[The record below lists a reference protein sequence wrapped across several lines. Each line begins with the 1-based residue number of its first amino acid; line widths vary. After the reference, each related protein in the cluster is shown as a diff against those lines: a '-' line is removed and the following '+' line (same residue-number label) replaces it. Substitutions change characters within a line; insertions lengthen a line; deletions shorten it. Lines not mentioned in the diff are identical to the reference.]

1 MAVVKVKYNNREFT
15 FNKGITLDVIAKEA
29 SADFEGEIIN
39 ASIDNHL
46 VDLNAKIQKDCEV
59 KFYDFISL
67 PGNRAYER
75 GLTLLF
81 VKAVRDVINCDV
93 KVLHSIDKGIYCEI
107 LSNEKID
114 EVTVQKIKIR
124 IRELVAL
131 SIPIQKLTVSRLDA
145 IDYFTKV
152 GQVDKA
158 NSLRYISNS
167 NISLYQLDNVLDYF
181 YGELPNNTKVLEKY
195 DLKYLYDNYVILLSP
210 HLYGNKDKLSFVS
223 SDKLLDEFKRN
234 DSYLNSIGIENA
246 SDLNE
251 SISNGDYGEVIRVS
265 EAMQNNVLFG
275 VADNISK
282 NKDIKII
289 LITGPSSSGKTTV
302 SKKLSL
308 YLKSKGI
315 DPVSISI
322 DDFYV
327 DLKDRILD
335 ENGKPES
342 ERIEAIDVAL
352 FNLKINELLQGKETD
367 MPKYDFIKGQK
378 EYGKNVIKIKD
389 KNVLVIEGIHAF
401 DKRLLQDIPD
411 RFKFKIYL
419 SPLTALNVDNHNMFK
434 STDNR
439 LIRRMVRDNL
449 TRGSS
454 ASQTLAT
461 WRSVRDAEEEFIL
474 PYQKEANAIFNT
486 SLVYELGVLK
496 TYVEPLLFSVNED
509 DPNYDEAI
517 RLINRFR
524 GILAIPSDLVPNDSI
539 IREFIGGSCF
549 KS

>member
-59 KFYDFISL
+59 KFYDFTSL

-93 KVLHSIDKGIYCEI
+93 KVLHSIDKGIYCEV

>member
-1 MAVVKVKYNNREFT
+1 MAVVKVKYSNREFT

-59 KFYDFISL
+59 KFYDFTSL

-75 GLTLLF
+75 GLILLL

-107 LSNEKID
+107 FSNEKID
-114 EVTVQKIKIR
+114 EVTVQRIKIR

-181 YGELPNNTKVLEKY
+181 YGELPNNTRILEKY

-210 HLYGNKDKLSFVS
+210 HLYGNKDKLSFVL

-246 SDLNE
+246 PDLNKL
-251 SISNGDYGEVIRVS
+251 ISNGDYGEVIRVS

>member
-1 MAVVKVKYNNREFT
+1 MAVVKVRYNNREFT
-15 FNKGITLDVIAKEA
+15 FNKGVTLDVVAKEA
-29 SADFEGEIIN
+29 AADFESEIIN
-39 ASIDNHL
+39 ASVDNHL
-46 VDLNAKIQKDCEV
+46 VDLNTKIQKDCEV
-59 KFYDFISL
+59 KFYDFTSL

-75 GLTLLF
+75 GLILLF

-93 KVLHSIDKGIYCEI
+93 KILHSIDKGIYCEI

-114 EVTVQKIKIR
+114 EVTVQRIKIR

-152 GQVDKA
+152 GQIDKA

-181 YGELPNNTKVLEKY
+181 YGELPNSTKVLEKY
-195 DLKYLYDNYVILLSP
+195 DLKYLYDNYVVLLYP
-210 HLYGNKDKLSFVS
+210 HLYGNKDKLSFIS

-234 DSYLNSIGIENA
+234 DSYLNSIDVENA
-246 SDLNE
+246 SDLNKL
-251 SISNGDYGEVIRVS
+251 ISNGNYGEVIRIS
-265 EAMQNNVLFG
+265 EAMQNNMLFEI
-275 VADNISK
+275 ADSISK
-282 NKDIKII
+282 SKDIKMI
-289 LITGPSSSGKTTV
+289 LITGPSSSGKTTT

-315 DPVSISI
+315 DPVSVSI

-327 DLKDRILD
+327 DLKDRVLD
-335 ENGKPES
+335 ESGKPES

-352 FNLKINELLQGKETD
+352 FNQKINELLEGKETD

-378 EYGKNVIKIKD
+378 EYGKNIIKIKD
-389 KNVLVIEGIHAF
+389 KNILVIEGIHAF
-401 DKRLLQDIPD
+401 DKRLLEDVPE

-419 SPLTALNVDNHNMFK
+419 CPLTALNVDNHNMFK

-454 ASQTLAT
+454 ASQTLLK
-461 WRSVRDAEEEFIL
+461 WRGVRDAEEEFIL
-474 PYQKEANAIFNT
+474 PYQREADAVFNT

-524 GILAIPSDLVPNDSI
+524 GILAIPSDSVPSDSI

>member
-15 FNKGITLDVIAKEA
+15 FNRGITLDVIAKEA

-59 KFYDFISL
+59 KFYDFTSL